1 MPVFHLIF
9 MLPLPQVLFWKLTI
23 ALQTISS
30 VIGVWIVSQAGVA
43 VYLEGNVIDL
53 GVYKLQVAE
62 ACSGLRYLFPILSF
76 SYLFAILYRG
86 PIWHKLVLLI
96 SAAPLT
102 VLMNSVRI
110 GVIGILVDRYGIEQ
124 AEGFLHFFE
133 GWVVFL
139 LCVGILFLMAIGL
152 QRFSPTPMPLADAID
167 LDFEGFGGILA
178 RLPAIRPSRFLGLGV
193 CVTAGISALWLLA
206 PHHPTVTPDR
216 AGLDIFP
223 TSIGSWQASTE
234 RLDPDIEQVLA
245 ADDYLN
251 AYYRSPDEAD
261 VVALFVAYY
270 KKQTEGQGI
279 HSPQVCL
286 PSGGWEVF
294 NLQEVPLDMTASGYG
309 TFRANRAIIQKGLTK
324 QLVYYWFEGRGQRET
339 NDVRAKL
346 KVLKDSLFK
355 GRTDGALVRYVT
367 PSART
372 RRKPTPT
379 PASCASWPKAS
390 NPCRNTSPSDATPPG
405 ARAHRRLADLPR
417 LPDPRSL
424 VHGADL
430 GLWSDPRARQR
441 AIENF
446 GFWAGLLHGWQP
458 NYAGQALVMFVSYG
472 FLHANFP
479 ALRRQHAYALFL
491 RDPHRPALRPPSL
504 PRNLCRTA
512 SCRGRGLCSLARF
525 CGADDRCVGC
535 TLRARRPDPRL
546 GFRRSQPRRPAPRAD
561 AAQHRP
567 THDPQPDLLVGDG
580 WPACLANPPWRFPR
594 RLAHR
599 PPLPR
604 PELTPTHHIFC
615 PKISWGS
622 GGKAPGRSPPA
633 GGETRYPRPALA
645 KIRS

>member
-1 MPVFHLIF
+1 MTQIADTDTSSRDPTGRVVWKPLGFALFVTMILVAIPVFWLGFEALAAAWSTAEYSHGPLIPIVSLYLFLRELRKTPLPKAQISDGWIGLLVMAAALSLAVLGNLMRVPDIVTYALIFWISGMVLAIFGWDRGRRHQLPVFHLIF

-86 PIWHKLVLLI
+86 PLWHKLVLLI

-139 LCVGILFLMAIGL
+139 ICVGILFLMAIGL

-206 PHHPTVTPDR
+206 PQHPTVTPDR
-216 AGLDIFP
+216 IGLDIFP
-223 TSIGSWQASTE
+223 ASIDAWQASAE

-251 AYYRSPDEAD
+251 AYYRSPDESD

-294 NLQEVPLDMTASGYG
+294 NLQEVPLDMTGSGYG

-339 NDVRAKL
+339 NDVQAKL
-346 KVLKDSLFK
+346 KVLKDSLVK

-367 PSART
+367 
-372 RRKPTPT
+372 
-379 PASCASWPKAS
+379 
-390 NPCRNTSPSDATPPG
+390 
-405 ARAHRRLADLPR
+405 
-417 LPDPRSL
+417 
-424 VHGADL
+424 
-430 GLWSDPRARQR
+430 
-441 AIENF
+441 AI
-446 GFWAGLLHGWQP
+446 GP
-458 NYAGQALVMFVSYG
+458 NE
-472 FLHANFP
+472 
-479 ALRRQHAYALFL
+479 
-491 RDPHRPALRPPSL
+491 
-504 PRNLCRTA
+504 TE
-512 SCRGRGLCSLARF
+512 
-525 CGADDRCVGC
+525 
-535 TLRARRPDPRL
+535 
-546 GFRRSQPRRPAPRAD
+546 AD
-561 AAQHRP
+561 ADAR
-567 THDPQPDLLVGDG
+567 LL
-580 WPACLANPPWRFPR
+580 RFMAES
-594 RLAHR
+594 LK
-599 PPLPR
+599 PLPKYV
-604 PELTPTHHIFC
+604 PF
-615 PKISWGS
+615 
-622 GGKAPGRSPPA
+622 
-633 GGETRYPRPALA
+633 
-645 KIRS
+645 